1 MKKKKYSRE
10 IKRSRWPDGVS
21 KINEYLSDIG
31 NKLDARNI
39 VQEMKMNGEESALSI
54 WNLDEPKD
62 LVLSLITPGKQSVE
76 KMCFI
81 KIDEDLLVNNN
92 LILKNDKGESL
103 VDSLNNNHY
112 DIVDMKYNSLGNFS
126 KVILESLKN
135 EKKNLIILTKNEVVN
150 IIKEAIEEGL
160 IDKDR
165 LNNKLV
171 SEIFK

>member
-21 KINEYLSDIG
+21 KINECLSDIG
-31 NKLDARNI
+31 NKLDARTI
-39 VQEMKMNGEESALSI
+39 VQEMKMNGKESALSI

-76 KMCFI
+76 GMCFI
-81 KIDEDLLVNNN
+81 KIDEDLLLNNN
-92 LILKNDKGESL
+92 LTLKNDKGESL

-160 IDKDR
+160 IDQDR

-171 SEIFK
+171 NEIFK